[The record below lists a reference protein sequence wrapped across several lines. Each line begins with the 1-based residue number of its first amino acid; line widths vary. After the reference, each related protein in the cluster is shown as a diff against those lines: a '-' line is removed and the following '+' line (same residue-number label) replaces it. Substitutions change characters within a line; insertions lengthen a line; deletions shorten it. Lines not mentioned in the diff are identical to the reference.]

1 LRDRTAVLRRGTT
14 TPEEQAL
21 SCAHPHPAKGT
32 FVRRTRATALAV
44 LALLNVF
51 TLAAGLA
58 VAHMLP
64 PRLARLHIPVAA
76 ARPVVN
82 ATPVLAPA
90 GTHSTEE
97 QATASPTASGLAAM
111 LGAALPPGTTGAGV
125 GVEVAD
131 ARTGQVLYSANAG
144 TPATPAS
151 TTKVVTAVAALAA
164 LGPDARFTTT
174 VRQVGDTVVLVGGG
188 DPTLAVNEY
197 PSSDY
202 PRPATLA
209 QLAAGTARALK
220 AQGDHSVRLG
230 YDTALF
236 SGPDIAP
243 GWTDSDIS
251 TGNVTS
257 IVALEADQGRL
268 TPGGA
273 LEDGDDAVNFRPRA
287 ADPVGMTV
295 AAFAALLARDGIT
308 VTGTPE
314 ETGDRRLASAPV
326 LASVSSPPLI
336 AVAEQMLQESNNVIA
351 ENLAR
356 HVAIALGMPATFS
369 GAADADLAEL
379 RRAGVTTPIS
389 LVDGSGLSPDDA
401 IAPQTLVRVLSL
413 AVSTPRLRGAVTGLP
428 VAGFSGTLSAG
439 NSDFGGIGGIADGT
453 ARGVVRAK
461 TGNLATVASLAGLV
475 YDRSGDLLLFAIMA
489 PQVPGADQLQQAA
502 DALDAAAA
510 GLATCGCS

>member
-1 LRDRTAVLRRGTT
+1 M
-14 TPEEQAL
+14 
-21 SCAHPHPAKGT
+21 
-32 FVRRTRATALAV
+32 FVRRTRTSALAA
-44 LALLNVF
+44 LGLLNVF

-64 PRLARLHIPVAA
+64 PRLARLRIPVAA
-76 ARPVVN
+76 ARAVVN
-82 ATPVLAPA
+82 ATPVLPPA
-90 GTHSTEE
+90 GTLVTGL
-97 QATASPTASGLAAM
+97 QATASPTASALAAM
-111 LGAALPPGTTGAGV
+111 LGAALPPAATGAGV
-125 GVEVAD
+125 GIEVAD
-131 ARTGQVLYSANAG
+131 AGTGQVLYSANAG
-144 TPATPAS
+144 TLTTPAS
-151 TTKVVTAVAALAA
+151 TTKIVTAVASLAA

-220 AQGDHSVRLG
+220 ARGRHSVRLG

-236 SGPDIAP
+236 SGPDIAQ
-243 GWTDSDIS
+243 GWTDGDIS
-251 TGNVTS
+251 TGNVTP

-273 LEDGDDAVNFRPRA
+273 LEDYDDPVNFRPRTT
-287 ADPVGMTV
+287 DPVGLTV
-295 AAFAALLARDGIT
+295 AAFAALLAHDGIT
-308 VTGTPE
+308 VTGTPAE
-314 ETGDRRLASAPV
+314 APAPASAPV
-326 LASVSSPPLI
+326 LASVSSPPLAAI
-336 AVAEQMLQESNNVIA
+336 AEQMLQESNNVIA

-369 GAADADLAEL
+369 GAAGADIAEL
-379 RRAGVTTPIS
+379 RRLGITTPIS
-389 LVDGSGLSPDDA
+389 LVDGSGLSPNDA
-401 IAPQTLVRVLSL
+401 IAPKTLIRVLAL
-413 AVSTPRLRGAVTGLP
+413 AAGTPRLRSAVTGLP
-428 VAGFSGTLSAG
+428 VAGFTGTLSAG
-439 NSDFGGIGGIADGT
+439 GSAFGGIGGT

-489 PQVPGADQLQQAA
+489 PKVPGAAQLQQAA
-502 DALDAAAA
+502 DAIDAAAA

>member
-1 LRDRTAVLRRGTT
+1 
-14 TPEEQAL
+14 
-21 SCAHPHPAKGT
+21 
-32 FVRRTRATALAV
+32 VRRTRTTALAT

-64 PRLARLHIPVAA
+64 PRLARLHIPVTAA
-76 ARPVVN
+76 HAVVN
-82 ATPVLAPA
+82 ATPVLAPVGA
-90 GTHSTEE
+90 HATDAR
-97 QATASPTASGLAAM
+97 ATAPPTASGLAAM
-111 LGAALPPGTTGAGV
+111 LGAALPPAATGSGV
-125 GVEVAD
+125 GIEVAD
-131 ARTGQVLYSANAG
+131 AGTGQVLYSANAG
-144 TPATPAS
+144 IPATPAS

-209 QLAAGTARALK
+209 QLAAGTARVLK
-220 AQGDHSVRLG
+220 ARGNRSVRLG

-236 SGPDIAP
+236 SGPDMAQ
-243 GWTDSDIS
+243 GWTDSLIS
-251 TGNVTS
+251 TGNVTP
-257 IVALEADQGRL
+257 IVSLEADQGRL

-273 LEDGDDAVNFRPRA
+273 LEDSDDAVNFRPRTE
-287 ADPVGMTV
+287 DPAGLTV
-295 AAFAALLARDGIT
+295 AAFAALLAKDGIT
-308 VTGTPE
+308 VTGTPA
-314 ETGDRRLASAPV
+314 ETAAPASAPV
-326 LASVSSPPLI
+326 LASVSSPPL
-336 AVAEQMLQESNNVIA
+336 AAMADQMLQESNNVIA

-356 HVAIALGMPATFS
+356 HVAIALGLPATFA
-369 GAADADLAEL
+369 GAAGANLAEL
-379 RRAGVTTPIS
+379 RRLGITTPIS
-389 LVDGSGLSPDDA
+389 LVDGSGLSSQDA
-401 IAPQTLVRVLSL
+401 IAPETLIRVLSL
-413 AVSTPRLRGAVTGLP
+413 AVGTPKLRGALTGLP

-439 NSDFGGIGGIADGT
+439 GSVFGGIGGP

-489 PQVPGADQLQQAA
+489 PRVPSADQLQQAA
-502 DALDAAAA
+502 DALDSAAA

>member
-1 LRDRTAVLRRGTT
+1 
-14 TPEEQAL
+14 
-21 SCAHPHPAKGT
+21 
-32 FVRRTRATALAV
+32 VRRTRTTALAT

-64 PRLARLHIPVAA
+64 PRLARLHIPVTAA
-76 ARPVVN
+76 HAVVN
-82 ATPVLAPA
+82 ATPVLAPVEA
-90 GTHSTEE
+90 HSTDA
-97 QATASPTASGLAAM
+97 QATGSPTASGLAAM
-111 LGAALPPGTTGAGV
+111 LGAALPPAATGGGV
-125 GVEVAD
+125 GIQVAD
-131 ARTGQVLYSANAG
+131 AGTGQVLYSANAG

-164 LGPDARFTTT
+164 LGPDTRFTTT

-220 AQGDHSVRLG
+220 ARGNRSVRLG

-236 SGPDIAP
+236 SGPDMAQ
-243 GWTDSDIS
+243 GWTDGLIS
-251 TGNVTS
+251 TGNVTP

-273 LEDGDDAVNFRPRA
+273 FEDDDDATNYRPRTT
-287 ADPVGMTV
+287 DPVGLTV
-295 AAFAALLARDGIT
+295 AAFAALLAHDGIT

-314 ETGDRRLASAPV
+314 ETAAPGSAPV
-326 LASVSSPPLI
+326 LASVSSPPL
-336 AVAEQMLQESNNVIA
+336 AAMADQMLRESNNVIA

-356 HVAIALGMPATFS
+356 QVAIALGLPATFAG
-369 GAADADLAEL
+369 GASADLAEL
-379 RRAGVTTPIS
+379 RRLGITTPIS
-389 LVDGSGLSPDDA
+389 LADGSGLSPQDA
-401 IAPQTLVRVLSL
+401 IAPETLIRVLSL
-413 AVSTPRLRGAVTGLP
+413 AAGTPKLRGALTGLP

-439 NSDFGGIGGIADGT
+439 GSVFGGIGGT

-461 TGNLATVASLAGLV
+461 TGNLDTVASLAGLV
-475 YDRSGDLLLFAIMA
+475 YDRSGNLLLFAIMA
-489 PQVPGADQLQQAA
+489 PRVPSAGGLQQAA
-502 DALDAAAA
+502 DALDSAAA

>member
-1 LRDRTAVLRRGTT
+1 
-14 TPEEQAL
+14 
-21 SCAHPHPAKGT
+21 
-32 FVRRTRATALAV
+32 VRRTRTTALAT

-64 PRLARLHIPVAA
+64 PRLARLHIPVTAA
-76 ARPVVN
+76 HAVVN
-82 ATPVLAPA
+82 ATPVLAPVGA
-90 GTHSTEE
+90 RATDVR
-97 QATASPTASGLAAM
+97 ATASPTASGLAAM
-111 LGAALPPGTTGAGV
+111 LGAALPPAATGSGV
-125 GVEVAD
+125 GIEVAD
-131 ARTGQVLYSANAG
+131 AGTGQVLYSANAG
-144 TPATPAS
+144 ISATPAS
-151 TTKVVTAVAALAA
+151 TTKIVTAVAALAA

-220 AQGDHSVRLG
+220 ARGNRSVRLG

-236 SGPDIAP
+236 SGPDMAQ
-243 GWTDSDIS
+243 GWTDSLIS
-251 TGNVTS
+251 TGNVTP
-257 IVALEADQGRL
+257 IVSLEADQGRL
-268 TPGGA
+268 TPSGA
-273 LEDGDDAVNFRPRA
+273 LEDSDDAVNFRPRTT
-287 ADPVGMTV
+287 DPAGLTV
-295 AAFAALLARDGIT
+295 AAFAALLAKDGIT
-308 VTGTPE
+308 VTGTPA
-314 ETGDRRLASAPV
+314 ETAAPASAPV
-326 LASVSSPPLI
+326 LASVSSPPLAAI
-336 AVAEQMLQESNNVIA
+336 ADQMLQESNNVIA

-356 HVAIALGMPATFS
+356 HVAIALGLPATFA
-369 GAADADLAEL
+369 GAAGANLAEL
-379 RRAGVTTPIS
+379 RRLGITTPIS
-389 LVDGSGLSPDDA
+389 LVDGSGLSPQDA
-401 IAPQTLVRVLSL
+401 IAPETLVRVLSL
-413 AVSTPRLRGAVTGLP
+413 AVGTPKLRGALTGLP

-439 NSDFGGIGGIADGT
+439 GSVFGGIGGP

-489 PQVPGADQLQQAA
+489 PRVPSADQLQQAA
-502 DALDAAAA
+502 DALDSAAA

>member
-1 LRDRTAVLRRGTT
+1 VLG
-14 TPEEQAL
+14 
-21 SCAHPHPAKGT
+21 
-32 FVRRTRATALAV
+32 
-44 LALLNVF
+44 LLNVF

-90 GTHSTEE
+90 GTHSTNE
-97 QATASPTASGLAAM
+97 QAIASPTASGLAAM
-111 LGAALPPGTTGAGV
+111 LGAALPSVTTGAGV
-125 GVEVAD
+125 GIEVAD
-131 ARTGQVLYSANAG
+131 AGTGQVLYSANAG

-164 LGPDARFTTT
+164 LGPDTRFTTT
-174 VRQVGDTVVLVGGG
+174 VRQVGDTAVLVGGG

-220 AQGDHSVRLG
+220 AQGNHSVRLG

-236 SGPDIAP
+236 SGPGMAQ
-243 GWTDSDIS
+243 GWPDSDIS
-251 TGNVTS
+251 TGNVTP
-257 IVALEADQGRL
+257 IVALAADQGRL

-273 LEDGDDAVNFRPRA
+273 LEDEDDAVNFRPRTT
-287 ADPVGMTV
+287 DPVGMAV
-295 AAFAALLARDGIT
+295 AAFAALLAHDGIT
-308 VTGTPE
+308 VTGTPA
-314 ETGDRRLASAPV
+314 ETAAPASAPV
-326 LASVSSPPLI
+326 LASVSSPPLV
-336 AVAEQMLQESNNVIA
+336 AVAGQMLRESNNVIA

-369 GAADADLAEL
+369 GAAGADMAEL
-379 RRAGVTTPIS
+379 RRLGITAPIS
-389 LVDGSGLSPDDA
+389 LVDGSGLSPEDA
-401 IAPQTLVRVLSL
+401 IAPQTLIRVLSL
-413 AVSTPRLRGAVTGLP
+413 AASTPKLRGAITGLP

-439 NSDFGGIGGIADGT
+439 NSVFGGIGGIGGGT

-461 TGNLATVASLAGLV
+461 TGNLATVASLAGLA

-489 PQVPGADQLQQAA
+489 PRVPSADQLQQAA

>member
-1 LRDRTAVLRRGTT
+1 M
-14 TPEEQAL
+14 
-21 SCAHPHPAKGT
+21 
-32 FVRRTRATALAV
+32 RRTRTTALAA

-58 VAHMLP
+58 VAQMLP
-64 PRLARLHIPVAA
+64 PRLARLHIPVTAA
-76 ARPVVN
+76 HAVVN
-82 ATPVLAPA
+82 ATPVLAPVGA
-90 GTHSTEE
+90 HATDVR
-97 QATASPTASGLAAM
+97 ATAPPTASGLAAM
-111 LGAALPPGTTGAGV
+111 LGAALPPAATGSGV
-125 GVEVAD
+125 GIEVAD
-131 ARTGQVLYSANAG
+131 AGTGRVLYSVNAS

-220 AQGDHSVRLG
+220 ARGNHSVRLG

-236 SGPDIAP
+236 SGPDMAQ
-243 GWTDSDIS
+243 GWTDSLIS
-251 TGNVTS
+251 TGNVTP

-273 LEDGDDAVNFRPRA
+273 LEDSDDAVNFRPRTV
-287 ADPVGMTV
+287 DPAGLTV
-295 AAFAALLARDGIT
+295 TAFAALLAKDGIT
-308 VTGTPE
+308 VTGTPG
-314 ETGDRRLASAPV
+314 ETAAPASAPV
-326 LASVSSPPLI
+326 LASVSSPPL
-336 AVAEQMLQESNNVIA
+336 AAMADQMLQESNNVIA

-356 HVAIALGMPATFS
+356 HVAIALGLPATFAGS
-369 GAADADLAEL
+369 ASADLAEL
-379 RRAGVTTPIS
+379 RRLGITTPVS
-389 LVDGSGLSPDDA
+389 LVDGSGLSPQDA
-401 IAPQTLVRVLSL
+401 IAPKTLIRVLSL
-413 AVSTPRLRGAVTGLP
+413 AAGTPELRGALTGLP

-439 NSDFGGIGGIADGT
+439 GSVFGGIDGT

-489 PQVPGADQLQQAA
+489 PRVPGAGQLQQAA
-502 DALDAAAA
+502 DALDSAAA